1 MARGIFKLVSAA
13 LAVTAAATAA
23 HAGGFSRGTA
33 DTEILY
39 EDSNFN
45 LRAGATYVSPSRK
58 YSSVPLNSNFVG
70 YDPYDAYVIPSAAI
84 KLNATDDLRCA
95 GTMTQPYGG
104 GQHWPIPYGSSGKR
118 SEKFTTTEWGM
129 TCGYKFDLAKGRLW
143 LLGGLFYE
151 DFNYDLTA
159 LATALAPDGAINVK
173 LGANDWGYR
182 IGAAYEIP
190 EIALRAQ
197 LMYRSGTD
205 YNADGTTTRIGT
217 APPPVAG
224 LNGLP
229 LNVTLPIAG
238 GQGSLPQSIELKL
251 QSGVAPGWLVF
262 GSVKWTDWSVL
273 DTLDL
278 IIAPGATSQN
288 LYYWKDGWTVQA
300 GVGHAFNDKLSGAV
314 SLTWD
319 SGVGTGW
326 DGQSDTWTLG
336 VGGSYKPDVGGE
348 MRFGT
353 GLSYLTSERE
363 TQYVPILNNS
373 YDSGWAIA
381 FTGSYKVNW

>member
-1 MARGIFKLVSAA
+1 MARGILKL
-13 LAVTAAATAA
+13 ATAA
-23 HAGGFSRGTA
+23 LVATVAASAANAGGFSRGTA
-33 DTEILY
+33 DTDILY

-45 LRAGATYVSPSRK
+45 LRAGFTYVSPSRK
-58 YSSVPLNSNFVG
+58 YSSVPLDGRFVG
-70 YDPYDAYVIPSAAI
+70 FDPYKSYMIPSGAV
-84 KLNATDDLRCA
+84 KLNVVDDFRCA
-95 GTMTQPYGG
+95 GTVTQPYGG
-104 GQHWPIPYGSSGKR
+104 AQDWPIPFGTSAKR
-118 SEKFTTTEWGM
+118 SEEFSTTEWGM
-129 TCGYKFDLAKGRLW
+129 TCGYKFDLERGRFW

-151 DFNYDLTA
+151 DFNYELSA
-159 LATALAPDGAINVK
+159 VAGLVNVK
-173 LGANDWGYR
+173 LGASDFGYR

-205 YNADGTTTRIGT
+205 YAASGTTTRVGPTGT
-217 APPPVAG
+217 P
-224 LNGLP
+224 LDGLP
-229 LNVTLPIAG
+229 LNVAAPVASG
-238 GQGSLPQSIELKL
+238 FGSLPQSVELKL

-278 IIAPGATSQN
+278 YLTPALLRQN
-288 LYYWKDGWTVQA
+288 QYFWKDGWTVQV
-300 GVGHAFNDKLSGAV
+300 GVGHAFNDKLSGAA

-326 DGQSDTWTLG
+326 DLSSDTWTLG

-348 MRFGT
+348 VRFGT
-353 GLSYLTSERE
+353 GLTYLTSDRE
-363 TQYVPILNNS
+363 TQYAPVLNNAV
-373 YDSGWAIA
+373 DSGWAIA